1 MSNGK
6 GSDTSGGRRARN
18 TDNSGKRTGNT
29 SKGSNRRINKEEALQ
44 IQLEAQEHSELMT
57 ELLIWGVLIV
67 SIILLLCVFNLCG
80 PLSNVFGA
88 FLFGLFGFP
97 AYIFPLLLFFSICF
111 YRMNSNNK
119 RVVRRVICSW
129 VLYINISALI
139 QLFTSDQ
146 PDKLLSCYTYG
157 YRHHAGGGLAGACVS
172 KGLTAVIGPLA
183 TGILLFITAIMLI
196 AFITGKMIASFVVEK
211 SATKYNDYVSD
222 IREQRRIKNEH
233 REDIIN
239 YDEYISEDN
248 GNQDEDGAEA
258 ASVVPKKR
266 FSYKFPDN
274 RPKKKT
280 EPDAGG
286 NNIVVHDNNTEKKN
300 IGQDKQ
306 RREDADETLTS
317 GPAAGN
323 TAGAADVRED
333 IPVYEKEIKE
343 KFGSEHIDNDNSLEQ
358 LVARALENDRVQYT
372 EFDPYVEDYSDDMM
386 AGDEAAEDKAMDENA
401 PVISEDYDIMPS
413 DDYIYHDN
421 DVFEQDIDG
430 GNYDNGYHDEDDY
443 DNDYDSICDN
453 NSADYNNDQNNEYMT
468 EKAPVSESDAEPVP
482 VASMVDDIIPA
493 VSAVN
498 SIDGNSNN
506 NVNSN
511 SSSNSHSNNNGN
523 SSSNSHSNNNGNSS
537 SNGNSYNN
545 GNSHSNSNG
554 CNNNININSNNN
566 NMAADNNTDSA
577 VSIDMPPEPIPYTFP
592 PLDLL
597 EKPSGAG
604 RGMSERELK
613 DTARKLQDCLKSFKV
628 DVKMTDIICGPTVTR
643 YELQPSL
650 GTRVKKITELEND
663 IKLNLAASDIRIEAP
678 IPGKSAV
685 GIEVPNP
692 DTVTI
697 SLREMLETKE
707 FRTHKSN
714 VAFGVGKDIGGHNIV
729 ADIAKMPHMLIAG
742 STGSGKSVCINTI
755 VMSLLYKA
763 DPNDVK
769 LIMVDPKV
777 VELSIYNGIPHLC
790 IPVVTD
796 PKKAA
801 AALNWAVAEMEER
814 YNKFA
819 KLGARNINGYNDIIG
834 SLRENPDMYVKM
846 PHIIIIVD
854 ELADLMMVASHD
866 VETAICRLAQ
876 KARAAGL
883 HLILA
888 TQRPSVDVI
897 TGLIKNNVPSRIAFA
912 VSSAIDSRTIL
923 DSAGAEK
930 LLGKGDM
937 LFYPQGLPKPIRV
950 QGAFVSDAEVAR
962 VTDYI
967 KGQYDSPV
975 YDQSINEKI
984 TSAGMEGG
992 NNTAGSD
999 EAASNPNG
1007 WDEKFEEAGRFIIEK
1022 QKASIG
1028 TLQRVFKIG
1037 FNRGA
1042 RIMDQLCE
1050 AGVVGEEDGKKPRNI
1065 LMTMEE
1071 FERLLQEGR

>member
-157 YRHHAGGGLAGACVS
+157 YRYHAGGGLAGACVS

-286 NNIVVHDNNTEKKN
+286 NNIVVNDNNTEKKN

-306 RREDADETLTS
+306 IREDADETLTS
-317 GPAAGN
+317 GPAADN
-323 TAGAADVRED
+323 TAGAADVQED

-372 EFDPYVEDYSDDMM
+372 EFDPYVEDYSDDMP
-386 AGDEAAEDKAMDENA
+386 AGDEAAEDDAMEEKD

-413 DDYIYHDN
+413 DDYIYHGHDI
-421 DVFEQDIDG
+421 FEQDIDG

-443 DNDYDSICDN
+443 DNDYDSVSDN
-453 NSADYNNDQNNEYMT
+453 NSADYNNEQNNEYMT
-468 EKAPVSESDAEPVP
+468 EKAPVSESEAEPVP

-523 SSSNSHSNNNGNSS
+523 SSG
-537 SNGNSYNN
+537 NGNSYNN

-554 CNNNININSNNN
+554 SNNNSNINSNNN
-566 NMAADNNTDSA
+566 NTAADNNTDSA

-819 KLGARNINGYNDIIG
+819 KLGARNINGYNDIID

-967 KGQYDSPV
+967 KRQYDSPV

-992 NNTAGSD
+992 NNIAGSD

-1065 LMTMEE
+1065 LMTLEE

>member
-18 TDNSGKRTGNT
+18 TDNPGKRTGNT

-157 YRHHAGGGLAGACVS
+157 YRYHAGGGLAGACVS

-196 AFITGKMIASFVVEK
+196 AFITGKMIASFIVEK

-239 YDEYISEDN
+239 YDEYISDDN
-248 GNQDEDGAEA
+248 ENRDEDGAEA

-280 EPDAGG
+280 EPAAGG
-286 NNIVVHDNNTEKKN
+286 NNIVVNDNNTEKKN
-300 IGQDKQ
+300 IGQDEQ

-317 GPAAGN
+317 GSAADN
-323 TAGAADVRED
+323 TAGAADVQED

-343 KFGSEHIDNDNSLEQ
+343 KFGSEHIGNDNSLEQ

-372 EFDPYVEDYSDDMM
+372 EFDPYVEDYSDDMP
-386 AGDEAAEDKAMDENA
+386 AGDEAAEDDAAEDDAMEEKD
-401 PVISEDYDIMPS
+401 PVISEDYDIMPT
-413 DDYIYHDN
+413 DDYIYHGH

-430 GNYDNGYHDEDDY
+430 GNHDNGYHDEDD
-443 DNDYDSICDN
+443 NDYDSIFDN
-453 NSADYNNDQNNEYMT
+453 NSADYNNVHNNEYMT
-468 EKAPVSESDAEPVP
+468 KKAPVSESEAEPVP
-482 VASMVDDIIPA
+482 VASMEDDIIPA

-498 SIDGNSNN
+498 SIDGNSNK

-511 SSSNSHSNNNGN
+511 SSNNS
-523 SSSNSHSNNNGNSS
+523 
-537 SNGNSYNN
+537 
-545 GNSHSNSNG
+545 
-554 CNNNININSNNN
+554 NINSNNN
-566 NMAADNNTDSA
+566 NTADNNTDSA

-819 KLGARNINGYNDIIG
+819 KLGARNINGYNDIID

-984 TSAGMEGG
+984 TSAGMDGG
-992 NNTAGSD
+992 NNTTGPD

-1065 LMTMEE
+1065 LMTIEE

>member
-18 TDNSGKRTGNT
+18 TGNSGKRTGNT

-88 FLFGLFGFP
+88 FLFGLFGFT

-157 YRHHAGGGLAGACVS
+157 YRYHAGGGLAGACVS

-222 IREQRRIKNEH
+222 IREQRRIKQEH

-239 YDEYISEDN
+239 YDEYISDDN
-248 GNQDEDGAEA
+248 ENRDEDGAEA

-280 EPDAGG
+280 EPAVGG
-286 NNIVVHDNNTEKKN
+286 NNIVVNDNNTEKKN

-306 RREDADETLTS
+306 RREDADETLTP
-317 GPAAGN
+317 GPAADN
-323 TAGAADVRED
+323 TAGAVDVQED

-343 KFGSEHIDNDNSLEQ
+343 KFGSEHIGNDNSLEQ

-372 EFDPYVEDYSDDMM
+372 EFDPYVEDFSGDMP
-386 AGDEAAEDKAMDENA
+386 AGDEAAEDDAMEEKD

-413 DDYIYHDN
+413 DDYIYHGHDI
-421 DVFEQDIDG
+421 FEQDIDG
-430 GNYDNGYHDEDDY
+430 RNYDNGYHDEDDY
-443 DNDYDSICDN
+443 DNDYDNVSDN
-453 NSADYNNDQNNEYMT
+453 NSADYNNEQNNEYMT
-468 EKAPVSESDAEPVP
+468 EKTPVSENEDEPVP

-493 VSAVN
+493 VSAVA
-498 SIDGNSNN
+498 SINGNSNDNGNSSSNSNSYN
-506 NVNSN
+506 NGNSSNNGNGNNNSN
-511 SSSNSHSNNNGN
+511 SSSNSHGNNNGN
-523 SSSNSHSNNNGNSS
+523 I
-537 SNGNSYNN
+537 
-545 GNSHSNSNG
+545 HSNSNG
-554 CNNNININSNNN
+554 SNNSSNINSNNN
-566 NMAADNNTDSA
+566 NTAADNNTDSA

-819 KLGARNINGYNDIIG
+819 KLGARNINGYNDIID

-992 NNTAGSD
+992 NNTAGPD

>member
-18 TDNSGKRTGNT
+18 TDNPGKRTGNT

-157 YRHHAGGGLAGACVS
+157 YRYHAGGGLAGACVS

-196 AFITGKMIASFVVEK
+196 AFITGKMIASFIVEK

-239 YDEYISEDN
+239 YDEYISDDN
-248 GNQDEDGAEA
+248 ENRDEDGAEA

-280 EPDAGG
+280 EPAAGG
-286 NNIVVHDNNTEKKN
+286 NNIVVNDNNTEKKN
-300 IGQDKQ
+300 IGQDEQ
-306 RREDADETLTS
+306 RREEADETLTS
-317 GPAAGN
+317 GSAADN
-323 TAGAADVRED
+323 TAGDADVQED

-343 KFGSEHIDNDNSLEQ
+343 KFGSEHIGNDNSLEQ

-372 EFDPYVEDYSDDMM
+372 EFDPYVEDYSDDMP
-386 AGDEAAEDKAMDENA
+386 AGDEAAEDDAMEEKD

-413 DDYIYHDN
+413 DDYIYHGH

-430 GNYDNGYHDEDDY
+430 GNYDNGYHDEDD
-443 DNDYDSICDN
+443 NDYDSIVDN
-453 NSADYNNDQNNEYMT
+453 NSADYNNVHNNEYMT
-468 EKAPVSESDAEPVP
+468 KKAPVSESGVEPVP
-482 VASMVDDIIPA
+482 VASMVDDIIPEVYA
-493 VSAVN
+493 VD
-498 SIDGNSNN
+498 SINGNSNN
-506 NVNSN
+506 NT
-511 SSSNSHSNNNGN
+511 
-523 SSSNSHSNNNGNSS
+523 
-537 SNGNSYNN
+537 
-545 GNSHSNSNG
+545 
-554 CNNNININSNNN
+554 
-566 NMAADNNTDSA
+566 ADNNTDSA

-819 KLGARNINGYNDIIG
+819 KLGARNINGYNDIID

-967 KGQYDSPV
+967 KRQYDSPV

-999 EAASNPNG
+999 EAVSNPNG

-1065 LMTMEE
+1065 LMTIEE